1 MGQQSVGRIR
11 RIRPGD
17 FPRSTAEDIRRLE
30 EESRQRAI
38 NDAGKKL
45 AELQLKLKIETKK
58 LVPKCTSCGGTDI
71 RIKTSSHLVSPGN
84 NIFGPAGHGP
94 RYSTHVEFLYCEDC
108 GATYYK
114 SGVAKL
120 ERLMLEIRN
129 ADDELS
135 ELGHTHRC

>member
-1 MGQQSVGRIR
+1 MGKPTVR
-11 RIRPGD
+11 RVRPED
-17 FPRSTAEDIRRLE
+17 FPFPTTDDLRWLE
-30 EESRQRAI
+30 VETRQKAI
-38 NDAGKKL
+38 EDAGMKL
-45 AELQLKLKIETKK
+45 ARLQLKLKDEIKK
-58 LVPKCTSCGGTDI
+58 LVSKCTSCGGTDI

-135 ELGHTHRC
+135 ELRLPHRC